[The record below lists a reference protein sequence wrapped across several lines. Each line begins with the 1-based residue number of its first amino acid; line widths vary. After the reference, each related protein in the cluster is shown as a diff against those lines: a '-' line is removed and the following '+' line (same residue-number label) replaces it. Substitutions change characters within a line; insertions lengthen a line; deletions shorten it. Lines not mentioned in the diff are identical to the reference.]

1 MPTAGE
7 SSLDLAYKL
16 RYFLTIAA
24 AVFLSVGIFA
34 ALFVSGELSRPFLEV
49 KGQDVRPCGM
59 NGAAKNIADGT
70 PQGKLFGDDPRAG
83 LVLSSSPADTPNF
96 ARKGSADVKPAR
108 AKLPGA
114 RVLVVGGA
122 ETDLDA
128 ARESLKP
135 YGMRVDCVTSGRSAV
150 KSIRE
155 GMAEYD
161 AVFMDQNM
169 PDIDGVEAAR
179 IIREDIGTRHAKNI
193 PLIAL
198 SADALDG
205 AEKIFLERGFQ
216 ALLAKPMDTVELDEI
231 VNQWIWE
238 RKVENFALE
247 DLDSPEVG
255 ILALD
260 PICS

>member
-1 MPTAGE
+1 MIERAKVFLIIAGIAAVVTMANMRVDLAFVQSHIFKTSGTWMPTAGE

-49 KGQDVRPCGM
+49 KEQNVRPGGM
-59 NGAAKNIADGT
+59 NGAAKKITDGT
-70 PQGKLFGDDPRAG
+70 PQGKPLGDDPHAG

-122 ETDLDA
+122 DTDLDA

-155 GMAEYD
+155 GM
-161 AVFMDQNM
+161 
-169 PDIDGVEAAR
+169 
-179 IIREDIGTRHAKNI
+179 
-193 PLIAL
+193 
-198 SADALDG
+198 
-205 AEKIFLERGFQ
+205 
-216 ALLAKPMDTVELDEI
+216 
-231 VNQWIWE
+231 
-238 RKVENFALE
+238 
-247 DLDSPEVG
+247 
-255 ILALD
+255 
-260 PICS
+260 